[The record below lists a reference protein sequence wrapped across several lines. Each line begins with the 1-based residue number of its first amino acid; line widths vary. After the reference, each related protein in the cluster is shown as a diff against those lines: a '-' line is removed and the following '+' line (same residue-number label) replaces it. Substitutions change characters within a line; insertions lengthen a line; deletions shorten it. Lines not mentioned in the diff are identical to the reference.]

1 MTPGAA
7 GGDSTVEDVLL
18 ETADKMAKAVTHTQ
32 SDFSSVRT
40 GRATPALVEKLK
52 VDYYGAEVQLQQLAG
67 FNVPEPRVLVVAPY
81 DKSSMK
87 AIEKAIQNSD
97 LGITPS
103 NDGQVIRL
111 VFPQLTTDRRKEL
124 VKVVK
129 HKAEE
134 GRIAIRNLRRAARHE
149 LEAFEKEG
157 EISVDELD
165 RAEKELEKLTHEYV
179 AEIDRMLGRK
189 EQELLE
195 V

>member
-1 MTPGAA
+1 MI
-7 GGDSTVEDVLL
+7 EEVLL
-18 ETADKMAKAVTHTQ
+18 EAAEKMGKAVSHTQ
-32 SDFSSVRT
+32 ADFGTVRT
-40 GRATPALVEKLK
+40 GRATPALVEKLR
-52 VDYYGAEVQLQQLAG
+52 VDYYGAEVPLQQLAG
-67 FNVPEPRVLVVAPY
+67 FNVPEPRMLVVSPY
-81 DKSSMK
+81 DKTSLK
-87 AIEKAIQNSD
+87 AIEKAIMHSD

-134 GRIAIRNLRRAARHE
+134 GRIAIRNLRRAARHD
-149 LEAFEKEG
+149 LEAFERDG
-157 EISVDELD
+157 DISVDELD
-165 RAEKELEKLTHEYV
+165 RAEKELEKLTHEYI
-179 AEIDRMLGRK
+179 AEIDRVLGRK